1 MPPFIALV
9 LWFMLLVGLIL
20 FDPAKEPGTSLALWV
35 PLTWMFIIGS
45 RLPSQWLG
53 AGYGS
58 VNAQAL
64 EEGNPLDR
72 AVFTILIVLAV
83 TVLISRSFK
92 IGEFIS
98 RNFAL
103 IMLLT
108 FALISIMW
116 SDFPFVAFKRWF
128 RDLGNYFVILVVLSD
143 PRPLQ
148 AVRTLLRR
156 LWYLLVPLS
165 ILLNKYFPALSRQ
178 YDQWTGSGFFVG
190 AATSKNMLGNLCL
203 LSAIFFFWDTAA
215 RWHDRKER
223 RTKRILLLN
232 VVFFA
237 MTLWLLNVASSA
249 TSSVCLAIACV
260 VIVFAHLGWTKR
272 HPGFLK
278 VMIPAAFCL
287 YLILAFGFNLNGEM
301 ASEVGRNPTLSDR
314 TLIWQTVLSMHTNP
328 LVGTGYESFWLGPQ
342 LLEFYRRSGLYG
354 LNEAHNGF
362 IEVYLNLGLVGDFLL
377 GIFLIASYWTLWKRF
392 RLSPELVSLG
402 LAMWVVTLFYNMT
415 EAAVL
420 KGNLA
425 WLTFLITVMLAPK
438 LAEAQIRDVPDFE
451 NQGIR
456 ARVLAPQLETVS
468 QRR

>member
-128 RDLGNYFVILVVLSD
+128 RDLGNYLVILVVLSD
-143 PRPLQ
+143 PRPLK

-203 LSAIFFFWDTAA
+203 LSG
-215 RWHDRKER
+215 H
-223 RTKRILLLN
+223 LL
-232 VVFFA
+232 F
-237 MTLWLLNVASSA
+237 
-249 TSSVCLAIACV
+249 
-260 VIVFAHLGWTKR
+260 LGY
-272 HPGFLK
+272 GG
-278 VMIPAAFCL
+278 A
-287 YLILAFGFNLNGEM
+287 
-301 ASEVGRNPTLSDR
+301 
-314 TLIWQTVLSMHTNP
+314 
-328 LVGTGYESFWLGPQ
+328 LV
-342 LLEFYRRSGLYG
+342 RS
-354 LNEAHNGF
+354 
-362 IEVYLNLGLVGDFLL
+362 
-377 GIFLIASYWTLWKRF
+377 
-392 RLSPELVSLG
+392 
-402 LAMWVVTLFYNMT
+402 
-415 EAAVL
+415 
-420 KGNLA
+420 
-425 WLTFLITVMLAPK
+425 
-438 LAEAQIRDVPDFE
+438 
-451 NQGIR
+451 
-456 ARVLAPQLETVS
+456 
-468 QRR
+468 